1 MNDIIPIPNAAG
13 AVKTG
18 NGTYDAILARYHATH
33 GALTYDGIKAY
44 MAGLKGKYAATSQA
58 VHKAA
63 LKKGVKALYTDLQ
76 QRAIIDAAFAEIKTP
91 KPDRVIHREEIITPD
106 EYAAMKRFASDK
118 DRLIM
123 QALYDTGLRVSEL
136 CGIEVKRCTVK
147 KEAVFIAIT
156 GKGGKER
163 RVFISNEL
171 YNAIREAFAGKRYLF
186 ETRGGRAYE
195 RQYIHFIIKRAG
207 ERGTGRTDIHP
218 HSFRHTF
225 ATRLLITEKRSITAV
240 SHYMGHSSTAI
251 TSDYYIHDE
260 YTPADMMGALA

>member
-1 MNDIIPIPNAAG
+1 MDNITPIPNAHG

-18 NGTYDAILARYHATH
+18 NGTYDAILTRYHAAY

-44 MAGLKGKYAATSQA
+44 MAAMKGKYAATSQA

-63 LKKGVKALYTDLQ
+63 LKKGVKAGILDLQ

-91 KPDRVIHREEIITPD
+91 KADRTIHREELITPD
-106 EYAAMKRFASDK
+106 EYAAMLRFASEK

-123 QALYDTGLRVSEL
+123 RALYDTGLRVSEL
-136 CGIEVKRCTVK
+136 CGIELKRCTVK

-163 RVFISNEL
+163 RVFISNAL
-171 YNAIREAFAGKRYLF
+171 YKDIRAAFAGTKYLF
-186 ETRGGRAYE
+186 ETRGGKAYE
-195 RQYIHFIIKRAG
+195 RQYIHFIIKRAAQ
-207 ERGTGRTDIHP
+207 RGTGRTDIHP
-218 HSFRHTF
+218 HSFRHSF
-225 ATRLLITEKRSITAV
+225 ATRLLITEKRSVTAV